1 MADRGVRRGLELM
14 RQWSGGVVDQGLV
27 DNYPLPP
34 HSSVVE
40 VTPQDVQRWLGI
52 SLEPDEIADILHRLE
67 FDVETD
73 GRMVRATAPDH
84 RLDIGEGVIGKADL
98 MEEIARIYGYE
109 RIPETRMRDE
119 LPIQLSNPS
128 LEWEERIRDI
138 LASLGLQE
146 VATYRM
152 TSAERESHLVPR
164 EAALEEKDQRPY
176 VQLVN
181 PLSLDRNVLRHS
193 LLSSLLEVVER
204 NTRIRQRIALFELG
218 PAFFV
223 SEAGELPD
231 ELPRLVI
238 ALTGPRALPDW
249 QGADTSP
256 MDFYDLKGI
265 VQVLLE
271 ELRVGEARYEPW
283 THPSFHSGKC
293 ARVAVLDNRGIA
305 SKHLGVLG
313 ELHPL
318 VRRNYDLPET
328 PLLVAD
334 FDLQAILELIPERYN
349 VQPVSIYPPVLED
362 IAIVVDESIPAE
374 RVVNLIRQAG
384 GQPVIDIRLF
394 DVYRGD
400 QIEPGKKS
408 LAYSLTYQDPQR
420 TLTDDEVSK
429 IRQRILHHLEQDLG
443 AHLRS

>member
-1 MADRGVRRGLELM
+1 
-14 RQWSGGVVDQGLV
+14 
-27 DNYPLPP
+27 
-34 HSSVVE
+34 
-40 VTPQDVQRWLGI
+40 
-52 SLEPDEIADILHRLE
+52 
-67 FDVETD
+67 
-73 GRMVRATAPDH
+73 MVRATAPDH

-400 QIEPGKKS
+400 QIEPG
-408 LAYSLTYQDPQR
+408 
-420 TLTDDEVSK
+420 
-429 IRQRILHHLEQDLG
+429 
-443 AHLRS
+443 